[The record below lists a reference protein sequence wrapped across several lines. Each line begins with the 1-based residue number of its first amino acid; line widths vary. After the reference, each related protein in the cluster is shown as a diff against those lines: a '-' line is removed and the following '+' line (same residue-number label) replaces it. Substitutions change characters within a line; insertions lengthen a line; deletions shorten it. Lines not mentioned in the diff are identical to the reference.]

1 MHKYKVLLSKTIQN
15 TSYCGVISIRGDL
28 IFVDFLGYPYTQ
40 KFTSQNVKQSNK
52 LHCIVMQLTSYP
64 QNYVHTNQVNFDNLS
79 TLVPMNKCE
88 FTVFYI
94 R

>member
-15 TSYCGVISIRGDL
+15 TCYCGVISIRGDL
-28 IFVDFLGYPYTQ
+28 IFVDLLGYPYTQ

-64 QNYVHTNQVNFDNLS
+64 QNFVLTNQKFDNPS
-79 TLVPMNKCE
+79 TLVSTNKYD
-88 FTVFYI
+88 FTVFPI